1 MFCICYAV
9 NMNDDLDEWVRA
21 NKKQIAREF
30 IRKTEFGR
38 SNTPIAIITAG
49 LPGAGKTEFTQEL
62 LKQIDTRPLRIDMD
76 EIATLIEGYRPQIAN
91 KFRAGASAIM
101 NRIYD
106 EVIKKRIDFVLDGT
120 FAGTAAISNVQ
131 RALDHGYT
139 LKIYYIHQEP
149 LVAWKFTQ
157 ARELIEHRSINK
169 EGFIDTYMRVY
180 ENLGRL
186 SQFSNKIAISLIIK
200 QEDNKVGALH
210 EGVTD
215 ILQAIPDK
223 LTRIELEELLQ

>member
-1 MFCICYAV
+1 MRICYDV
-9 NMNDDLDEWVRA
+9 DMSDVLDEWVRA

-30 IRKTEFGR
+30 IRKTEFSR
-38 SNTPIAIITAG
+38 SDTPVAIITAG

-62 LKQIDTRPLRIDMD
+62 LKQITTKPLRIDMD
-76 EIATLIEGYRPQIAN
+76 EIATLIEGYRPRIAD

-106 EVIKKRIDFVLDGT
+106 EVIKKKIDFVLDGT

-139 LKIYYIHQEP
+139 LKVYYIHQEP

-157 ARELIEHRSINK
+157 TRELIEHRSINK
-169 EGFIDTYMRVY
+169 DKFIDTYTRIY
-180 ENLGRL
+180 ENLGKL
-186 SQFSNKIAISLIIK
+186 NQFGNKIAISLIIK
-200 QEDNKVGALH
+200 REDNKVGALY

-215 ILQAIPDK
+215 ILQAIPGK
-223 LTRIELEELLQ
+223 MTRIELEELLQ

>member
-1 MFCICYAV
+1 MS
-9 NMNDDLDEWVRA
+9 DDLDTWIRA

-30 IRKTEFGR
+30 IRKTECSR
-38 SNTPIAIITAG
+38 SDTPVAIITAG

-62 LKQIDTRPLRIDMD
+62 LKQIDTKPLRIDMD
-76 EIATLIEGYRPQIAN
+76 EIATLIEGYRPQIAD
-91 KFRAGASAIM
+91 KFRAGASAIV

-106 EVIKKRIDFVLDGT
+106 EVIKKKIDFVLDGT
-120 FAGTAAISNVQ
+120 FASASAIPNVQ
-131 RALDHGYT
+131 RALEHGYT
-139 LKIYYIHQEP
+139 LKIYYIYQEP

-169 EGFIDTYMRVY
+169 DKFINTYTRVY
-180 ENLGRL
+180 ENLGL
-186 SQFSNKIAISLIIK
+186 LNQFSNKIVISLIIK
-200 QEDNKVGALH
+200 KEDNKVGALY

-215 ILQAIPDK
+215 ILQAIPSE

>member
-1 MFCICYAV
+1 MS
-9 NMNDDLDEWVRA
+9 DDLDKWVRA
-21 NKKQIAREF
+21 NKKRIAREF
-30 IRKTEFGR
+30 IRRTEF
-38 SNTPIAIITAG
+38 SHSDTPVGIITAG

-62 LKQIDTRPLRIDMD
+62 LKQVDAKPLRIDMD
-76 EIATLIEGYRPQIAN
+76 EIATLIEGYRPQIAD

-101 NRIYD
+101 NRVYD
-106 EVIKKRIDFVLDGT
+106 EVIKKNIDFVLDGT

-131 RALDHGYT
+131 RAIDHGYT

-157 ARELIEHRSINK
+157 ARELIEHRSINRDR
-169 EGFIDTYMRVY
+169 FIDTYARVY
-180 ENLGRL
+180 ENLGQL
-186 SQFSNKIAISLIIK
+186 KQFNNKIAVSLIIK
-200 QEDNKVGALH
+200 EADNKVGELR

-215 ILQAIPDK
+215 ILQVVPRM